1 MDLYLKKLTALFVL
15 DNMKVTDYIK
25 DRKKTIFSFEI
36 IPPLKGKGIEDICK
50 GIDPLMEFNPPFIN
64 VTYHREE
71 YEYKKMGNGLLKKV
85 SVRKRPGT
93 VGICAALMNRYKVD
107 AIPHIIC
114 GGFTKEETESA
125 LIDLK
130 FLGVDNILALRGDPM
145 KNESSFVPVDGGN
158 TYALNLIEQIKE
170 MNDGQYLYEET
181 KNSPSNFCIG
191 TAGYPE
197 KHFEAMNLNS
207 DLKNLK
213 KKVDAGA
220 EFIVTQLFYDNKK
233 FFEFVDKCRSIGI
246 DVPIIPGL
254 KPITTLRHLSFM
266 PKFFHVNFPEE
277 FANELEK
284 CKTNKA
290 IREVGTQWSIQQCK
304 ELTEADVP
312 VIHFYT
318 MGKGASV
325 KQIASEVF

>member
-1 MDLYLKKLTALFVL
+1 
-15 DNMKVTDYIK
+15 MKVTEYIQKRK
-25 DRKKTIFSFEI
+25 DTIFSFEI
-36 IPPLKGKGIEDICK
+36 IPPLKGKGIEDLCV

-85 SVRKRPGT
+85 SIRKRPGT

-145 KNESSFVPVDGGN
+145 KNEAAFVPTEGGN
-158 TYALNLIEQIKE
+158 AYALDLISQINE
-170 MNDGQYLYEET
+170 MNNGQYLYEET
-181 KNSPSNFCIG
+181 KNSPSSFCIG

-197 KHFEAMNLNS
+197 KHFEAMNLSS
-207 DLKNLK
+207 DLKHLK

-220 EFIVTQLFYDNKK
+220 EFIVTQLFYDNEK
-233 FFEFVDKCRSIGI
+233 FFDFVSKCRDIGI
-246 DVPIIPGL
+246 DVPIIPGI
-254 KPITTLRHLSFM
+254 KPITNLRHLSFI
-266 PKFFHVNFPEE
+266 PKFFHVNFPE
-277 FANELEK
+277 ALSNELEK
-284 CKTNKA
+284 CKNDE
-290 IREVGTQWSIQQCK
+290 EVKQVGIEWTTAQCK
-304 ELTEADVP
+304 ELVKADIP

-318 MGKGASV
+318 MGKGQAV
-325 KQIASEVF
+325 KNIAKEIF

>member
-1 MDLYLKKLTALFVL
+1 
-15 DNMKVTDYIK
+15 MKVVEYIAN
-25 DRKKTIFSFEI
+25 RKKTIFSFEI
-36 IPPLKGKGIEDICK
+36 IPPLKGKGIEDLCA

-145 KNESSFVPVDGGN
+145 KNESAFVPTQGGN
-158 TYALNLIEQIKE
+158 AFALDLIEQINE
-170 MNDGQYLYEET
+170 MNNGQYLYEET

-197 KHFEAMNLNS
+197 KHFEAMNLS
-207 DLKNLK
+207 TDMKHLKR
-213 KKVDAGA
+213 KVDAGA
-220 EFIVTQLFYDNKK
+220 EFIVTQLFYDNEK
-233 FFEFVDKCRSIGI
+233 FFDFVKKCREIGI
-246 DVPIIPGL
+246 KIPIIPGI
-254 KPITTLRHLSFM
+254 KPITNLRHLSFI
-266 PKFFHVNFPEE
+266 PKFFHVNFPEA
-277 FANELEK
+277 FSNELEK
-284 CKTNKA
+284 CKTDEEIK
-290 IREVGTQWSIQQCK
+290 RVGIEWTTEQCK
-304 ELTEADVP
+304 ELVKADIP

-318 MGKGASV
+318 MGRGTAV
-325 KQIASEVF
+325 KNIAKEIF

>member
-1 MDLYLKKLTALFVL
+1 
-15 DNMKVTDYIK
+15 MKVTDYIK
-25 DRKKTIFSFEI
+25 QSEDTIFSFEI
-36 IPPLKGKGIEDICK
+36 IPPLKGKGIEDICA
-50 GIDPLMEFNPPFIN
+50 GIDPLMEFKPPFIN

-85 SVRKRPGT
+85 SIKKRPGT

-114 GGFTKEETESA
+114 GGFSKEETESA

-145 KNESSFVPVDGGN
+145 KNESSFVPAEGGN
-158 TYALNLIEQIKE
+158 SYALNLIEQIQD
-170 MNDGQYLYEET
+170 MNSGQYLYEET

-191 TAGYPE
+191 AAGYPE
-197 KHFEAMNLNS
+197 KHFEAMNLNT

-220 EFIVTQLFYDNKK
+220 EFIVTQLFYDNNKY
-233 FFEFVDKCRSIGI
+233 FEFVEKCKSIGI
-246 DVPIIPGL
+246 NVPIIPGL
-254 KPITTLRHLSFM
+254 KPITTMKHLSFI

-277 FANELEK
+277 FSNELEK
-284 CKTNKA
+284 CKSNDDVKK
-290 IREVGTQWSIQQCK
+290 VGIEWSIKQCQ
-304 ELTEADVP
+304 ELIKAKAP

-318 MGKGASV
+318 MGKGQSV
-325 KQIASEVF
+325 KKIAREIF

>member
-1 MDLYLKKLTALFVL
+1 
-15 DNMKVTDYIK
+15 MKVTEYIQKRK
-25 DRKKTIFSFEI
+25 DTIFSFEI
-36 IPPLKGKGIEDICK
+36 IPPLKGKGIEDLCA

-114 GGFTKEETESA
+114 GGFSKEETESA

-145 KNESSFVPVDGGN
+145 KNEAAFVPTEGGN
-158 TYALNLIEQIKE
+158 AYALDLISQINE
-170 MNDGQYLYEET
+170 MNNGQYLYEET

-197 KHFEAMNLNS
+197 KHFEAMNLSS

-220 EFIVTQLFYDNKK
+220 EFIVTQLFYDNEK
-233 FFEFVDKCRSIGI
+233 FFDFVSKCRDIGI
-246 DVPIIPGL
+246 DVPIIPGI
-254 KPITTLRHLSFM
+254 KPVTNLRHLSFI
-266 PKFFHVNFPEE
+266 PKFFHVNFPEA
-277 FANELEK
+277 FSNELEK
-284 CKTNKA
+284 CKNDE
-290 IREVGTQWSIQQCK
+290 EVKQVGIEWTTAQCK
-304 ELTEADVP
+304 ELVKADIP

-318 MGKGASV
+318 MGKGQAV
-325 KQIASEVF
+325 KNIAKEIF

>member
-1 MDLYLKKLTALFVL
+1 
-15 DNMKVTDYIK
+15 MKVTEYIQK
-25 DRKKTIFSFEI
+25 RKNTIFSFEI
-36 IPPLKGKGIEDICK
+36 IPPLKGKGIEDLCA

-85 SVRKRPGT
+85 SIRKRPGT

-145 KNESSFVPVDGGN
+145 KNESAFVPTEGGN
-158 TYALNLIEQIKE
+158 AYALDLIGQISE
-170 MNDGQYLYEET
+170 MNNGQYLYEET

-197 KHFEAMNLNS
+197 KHFEAMNLSS

-220 EFIVTQLFYDNKK
+220 EFIVTQLFYDNEK
-233 FFEFVDKCRSIGI
+233 FFEFVSKCRDIGI
-246 DVPIIPGL
+246 DVPIIPGI
-254 KPITTLRHLSFM
+254 KPITKLRHLSFI
-266 PKFFHVNFPEE
+266 PKFFHVNFPEA
-277 FANELEK
+277 FSNELEK
-284 CKTNKA
+284 CKNDE
-290 IREVGTQWSIQQCK
+290 EVKQVGIEWTTAQCK
-304 ELTEADVP
+304 ELVKADIP

-318 MGKGASV
+318 MGKGQAV
-325 KQIASEVF
+325 KNIAKEIF

>member
-1 MDLYLKKLTALFVL
+1 
-15 DNMKVTDYIK
+15 MKVVEYISN
-25 DRKKTIFSFEI
+25 RKKTIFSFEI
-36 IPPLKGKGIEDICK
+36 IPPLKGKGIEDLCA

-85 SVRKRPGT
+85 SIRKRPGT

-145 KNESSFVPVDGGN
+145 KNESAFVPTQGGN
-158 TYALNLIEQIKE
+158 AYALDLIEQINE
-170 MNDGQYLYEET
+170 MNNGQYLYEET

-197 KHFEAMNLNS
+197 KHFEAMNLS
-207 DLKNLK
+207 TDMKHLK

-220 EFIVTQLFYDNKK
+220 EFIVTQLFYDNEK
-233 FFEFVDKCRSIGI
+233 FFDFVKKCREIGI
-246 DVPIIPGL
+246 KVPIIPGI
-254 KPITTLRHLSFM
+254 KPITNLRHLSFI
-266 PKFFHVNFPEE
+266 PKFFHVNFPES
-277 FANELEK
+277 FSNELEK
-284 CKTNKA
+284 CKTDEEIK
-290 IREVGTQWSIQQCK
+290 RVGIEWTTAQCK
-304 ELTEADVP
+304 ELVKADIP

-318 MGKGASV
+318 MGRGTAV
-325 KQIASEVF
+325 KNIAKEIF

>member
-1 MDLYLKKLTALFVL
+1 
-15 DNMKVTDYIK
+15 MKVTEYIQKRK
-25 DRKKTIFSFEI
+25 DTIFSFEI
-36 IPPLKGKGIEDICK
+36 IPPLKGKGIEDLCA

-85 SVRKRPGT
+85 SIRKRPGT

-145 KNESSFVPVDGGN
+145 KNEAAFVPTEGGN
-158 TYALNLIEQIKE
+158 AYALDLIGQISE
-170 MNDGQYLYEET
+170 MNNGQYLYEET

-197 KHFEAMNLNS
+197 KHFEAMNLSS

-220 EFIVTQLFYDNKK
+220 EFIVTQLFYDNEK
-233 FFEFVDKCRSIGI
+233 FFEFVSKCRDIGI
-246 DVPIIPGL
+246 DVPIIPGI
-254 KPITTLRHLSFM
+254 KPITNLRHLSFI
-266 PKFFHVNFPEE
+266 PKFFHVNFPEA
-277 FANELEK
+277 FSNELEK
-284 CKTNKA
+284 CKNDE
-290 IREVGTQWSIQQCK
+290 EVKQVGIEWTTAQCK
-304 ELTEADVP
+304 ELVKADIP

-318 MGKGASV
+318 MGKGQAV
-325 KQIASEVF
+325 KNIAKEIF

>member
-1 MDLYLKKLTALFVL
+1 
-15 DNMKVTDYIK
+15 MKVTEYIQK
-25 DRKKTIFSFEI
+25 RNDTIFSFEI
-36 IPPLKGKGIEDICK
+36 IPPLKGKGIEDLCM

-114 GGFTKEETESA
+114 GGFSKEETESA

-145 KNESSFVPVDGGN
+145 KNEAAFVPTEGGN
-158 TYALNLIEQIKE
+158 AYALDLISQINE
-170 MNDGQYLYEET
+170 MNNGQYLYEET

-197 KHFEAMNLNS
+197 KHFEAMNLSS

-220 EFIVTQLFYDNKK
+220 EFIVTQLFYDNEK
-233 FFEFVDKCRSIGI
+233 FFDFVSKCRDIGI
-246 DVPIIPGL
+246 DVPIIPGI
-254 KPITTLRHLSFM
+254 KPVTNLRHLSFI
-266 PKFFHVNFPEE
+266 PKFFHVNFPEA
-277 FANELEK
+277 FSNELEK
-284 CKTNKA
+284 CKNDE
-290 IREVGTQWSIQQCK
+290 EVKQVGIEWTTAQCK
-304 ELTEADVP
+304 ELVKADIP

-318 MGKGASV
+318 MGKGQAV
-325 KQIASEVF
+325 KNIAKEIF

>member
-1 MDLYLKKLTALFVL
+1 
-15 DNMKVTDYIK
+15 MKVTEYIQRRN
-25 DRKKTIFSFEI
+25 DTIFSFEI
-36 IPPLKGKGIEDICK
+36 IPPLKGKGIEDLCV

-85 SVRKRPGT
+85 SIRKRPGT

-145 KNESSFVPVDGGN
+145 KNEAAFVPTEGGN
-158 TYALNLIEQIKE
+158 PYALDLISQINE
-170 MNDGQYLYEET
+170 MNNGQYLYEET

-197 KHFEAMNLNS
+197 KHFEAMNLSS
-207 DLKNLK
+207 DLKHLK

-220 EFIVTQLFYDNKK
+220 EFIVTQLFYDNEK
-233 FFEFVDKCRSIGI
+233 FFDFVSKCRDIGI
-246 DVPIIPGL
+246 DVPIIPGI
-254 KPITTLRHLSFM
+254 KPITNLRHLSFI
-266 PKFFHVNFPEE
+266 PKFFHVNFPE
-277 FANELEK
+277 ALSNELEK
-284 CKTNKA
+284 CKND
-290 IREVGTQWSIQQCK
+290 E
-304 ELTEADVP
+304 E
-312 VIHFYT
+312 
-318 MGKGASV
+318 V
-325 KQIASEVF
+325 KQVGI

>member
-1 MDLYLKKLTALFVL
+1 
-15 DNMKVTDYIK
+15 MKVTEYIQKRK
-25 DRKKTIFSFEI
+25 DTIFSFEI
-36 IPPLKGKGIEDICK
+36 IPPLKGKGIEDLCA

-71 YEYKKMGNGLLKKV
+71 YEYKKMGNDLLKKV
-85 SVRKRPGT
+85 SIRKRPGT

-145 KNESSFVPVDGGN
+145 KNESAFVPTEGGN
-158 TYALNLIEQIKE
+158 AYALDLIGQISE
-170 MNDGQYLYEET
+170 MNNGQYLYEET

-197 KHFEAMNLNS
+197 KHFEAMNLSS

-220 EFIVTQLFYDNKK
+220 EFIVTQLFYDNEK
-233 FFEFVDKCRSIGI
+233 FFEFVSKCRDIGI
-246 DVPIIPGL
+246 DVPIIPGI
-254 KPITTLRHLSFM
+254 KPITNLRHLSFI
-266 PKFFHVNFPEE
+266 PKFFHVNFPEA
-277 FANELEK
+277 FSNELEK
-284 CKTNKA
+284 CKNDE
-290 IREVGTQWSIQQCK
+290 EVKQVGIEWTTAQCK
-304 ELTEADVP
+304 ELVKADIP

-318 MGKGASV
+318 MGKGQAV
-325 KQIASEVF
+325 KNIAKEIF

>member
-1 MDLYLKKLTALFVL
+1 
-15 DNMKVTDYIK
+15 MKVVEYIAN
-25 DRKKTIFSFEI
+25 RKNTIFSFEI
-36 IPPLKGKGIEDICK
+36 IPPLKGKGIEDLCA

-85 SVRKRPGT
+85 SIRKRPGT

-145 KNESSFVPVDGGN
+145 KNESAFVPTQGGN
-158 TYALNLIEQIKE
+158 AYALDLIEQINE
-170 MNDGQYLYEET
+170 MNNGQYLYEET

-197 KHFEAMNLNS
+197 KHFEAMNLS
-207 DLKNLK
+207 TDMKHLK

-220 EFIVTQLFYDNKK
+220 EFIVTQLFYDNEK
-233 FFEFVDKCRSIGI
+233 FFDFVKKCREIGI
-246 DVPIIPGL
+246 KVPIIPGI
-254 KPITTLRHLSFM
+254 KPITNLRHLSFI
-266 PKFFHVNFPEE
+266 PKFFHVNFPES
-277 FANELEK
+277 FSNELEK
-284 CKTNKA
+284 CKTDEEIK
-290 IREVGTQWSIQQCK
+290 RVGIEWTTAQCK
-304 ELTEADVP
+304 ELVKADIP

-318 MGKGASV
+318 MGRGTAV
-325 KQIASEVF
+325 KNIAKEIF

>member
-1 MDLYLKKLTALFVL
+1 
-15 DNMKVTDYIK
+15 MKVVEYIAN
-25 DRKKTIFSFEI
+25 RKKTIFSFEI
-36 IPPLKGKGIEDICK
+36 IPPLKGKGIEDLCA
-50 GIDPLMEFNPPFIN
+50 GIDPLMEFDPPFIN

-85 SVRKRPGT
+85 SIRKRPGT

-145 KNESSFVPVDGGN
+145 KNESAFVPTQGGN
-158 TYALNLIEQIKE
+158 AYALDLIEQINE
-170 MNDGQYLYEET
+170 MNNGQYLYEET

-197 KHFEAMNLNS
+197 KHFEAMNLS
-207 DLKNLK
+207 TDLKHLK

-233 FFEFVDKCRSIGI
+233 FFDFVKRCREIGI
-246 DVPIIPGL
+246 KVPIIPGI
-254 KPITTLRHLSFM
+254 KPVTNLRHLSFI
-266 PKFFHVNFPEE
+266 PKFFHVNFPED
-277 FANELEK
+277 FSNELEK
-284 CKTNKA
+284 CKTDEEIK
-290 IREVGTQWSIQQCK
+290 RVGIEWTTEQCK
-304 ELTEADVP
+304 ELIKADIP

-318 MGKGASV
+318 MGRGIAV
-325 KQIASEVF
+325 KNIAKEIF

>member
-1 MDLYLKKLTALFVL
+1 
-15 DNMKVTDYIK
+15 MKVTDYIK
-25 DRKKTIFSFEI
+25 QSEDTIFSFEI
-36 IPPLKGKGIEDICK
+36 IPPLKGKGIEDICA

-85 SVRKRPGT
+85 SIKKRPGT

-114 GGFTKEETESA
+114 GGFSKEETESA

-130 FLGVDNILALRGDPM
+130 FLGIDNILALRGDPM
-145 KNESSFVPVDGGN
+145 KNESSFVPAEGGN
-158 TYALNLIEQIKE
+158 SYALNLIEQIQD
-170 MNDGQYLYEET
+170 MNSGQYLYEET

-191 TAGYPE
+191 AAGYPE
-197 KHFEAMNLNS
+197 KHFEAMNLNT

-220 EFIVTQLFYDNKK
+220 EFIVTQLFYDNNKY
-233 FFEFVDKCRSIGI
+233 FEFVEKCKSIGI
-246 DVPIIPGL
+246 NVPIIPGL
-254 KPITTLRHLSFM
+254 KPITTLKHLSFI

-277 FANELEK
+277 FSNELEK
-284 CKTNKA
+284 CKSNDDVKK
-290 IREVGTQWSIQQCK
+290 VGIEWSIKQCQ
-304 ELTEADVP
+304 ELIKAKAP

-318 MGKGASV
+318 MGKGESV
-325 KQIASEVF
+325 KKIAREIF

>member
-1 MDLYLKKLTALFVL
+1 
-15 DNMKVTDYIK
+15 MKVTEYIQKRK
-25 DRKKTIFSFEI
+25 DTIFSFEI
-36 IPPLKGKGIEDICK
+36 IPPLKGKGIEDLCA

-85 SVRKRPGT
+85 SIRKRPGT
-93 VGICAALMNRYKVD
+93 VGICAALMNRYNVD

-145 KNESSFVPVDGGN
+145 KNEAAFVPTEGGN
-158 TYALNLIEQIKE
+158 TYALDLISQISE
-170 MNDGQYLYEET
+170 MNNGQYLYEET

-197 KHFEAMNLNS
+197 KHFEAMNLSS

-220 EFIVTQLFYDNKK
+220 EFIVTQLFYDNEK
-233 FFEFVDKCRSIGI
+233 FFEFVSKCRDIGI
-246 DVPIIPGL
+246 DVPIIPGI
-254 KPITTLRHLSFM
+254 KPITNLRHLSFI
-266 PKFFHVNFPEE
+266 PKFFHVNFPEA
-277 FANELEK
+277 FSNELEK
-284 CKTNKA
+284 CKNDE
-290 IREVGTQWSIQQCK
+290 EVKQVGIEWTTAQCK
-304 ELTEADVP
+304 ELVKADIP

-318 MGKGASV
+318 MGKGQAV
-325 KQIASEVF
+325 KNIAKEIF

>member
-1 MDLYLKKLTALFVL
+1 MTLFTCLFVPL
-15 DNMKVTDYIK
+15 TMKVTEYIQK
-25 DRKKTIFSFEI
+25 RKGTIFSFEI
-36 IPPLKGKGIEDICK
+36 IPPLKGKGIEDLCA

-85 SVRKRPGT
+85 SIRKRPGT
-93 VGICAALMNRYKVD
+93 VGICAALMNRYNVD

-145 KNESSFVPVDGGN
+145 KNEAAFVPTEGGN
-158 TYALNLIEQIKE
+158 AYALDLIGQISE
-170 MNDGQYLYEET
+170 MNNGQYLYEET

-197 KHFEAMNLNS
+197 KHFEAMNLSS

-220 EFIVTQLFYDNKK
+220 EFIVTQLFYDNEK
-233 FFEFVDKCRSIGI
+233 FFEFVSKCRDIGI
-246 DVPIIPGL
+246 DVPIIPGI
-254 KPITTLRHLSFM
+254 KPITNLRHLSFI
-266 PKFFHVNFPEE
+266 PKFFHVNFPEA
-277 FANELEK
+277 FSNELEK
-284 CKTNKA
+284 CKNDE
-290 IREVGTQWSIQQCK
+290 EVKQVGIEWTTAQCK
-304 ELTEADVP
+304 ELVKADIP

-318 MGKGASV
+318 MGKGQAV
-325 KQIASEVF
+325 KNIAKEIF

>member
-1 MDLYLKKLTALFVL
+1 
-15 DNMKVTDYIK
+15 MKVVEYIAN
-25 DRKKTIFSFEI
+25 RKKTIFSFEI
-36 IPPLKGKGIEDICK
+36 IPPLKGKGIEDLCA

-145 KNESSFVPVDGGN
+145 KNESAFVPTQGGN
-158 TYALNLIEQIKE
+158 AFALDLIEQINE
-170 MNDGQYLYEET
+170 MNNGQYLYEET

-197 KHFEAMNLNS
+197 KHFEAMNLS
-207 DLKNLK
+207 TDMKHLKR
-213 KKVDAGA
+213 KVDAGA
-220 EFIVTQLFYDNKK
+220 EFIVTQLFYDNEK
-233 FFEFVDKCRSIGI
+233 FFDFVKKCREIGI
-246 DVPIIPGL
+246 KVPIIPGI
-254 KPITTLRHLSFM
+254 KPITNLRHLSFI
-266 PKFFHVNFPEE
+266 PKFFHVNFPEA
-277 FANELEK
+277 FSNELEK
-284 CKTNKA
+284 CKTDEEIK
-290 IREVGTQWSIQQCK
+290 RVGTEWTTEQCK
-304 ELTEADVP
+304 DLVKADIP

-318 MGKGASV
+318 MGRGTAV
-325 KQIASEVF
+325 KNIAKEIF

>member
-1 MDLYLKKLTALFVL
+1 MR
-15 DNMKVTDYIK
+15 VTEYIAN
-25 DRKKTIFSFEI
+25 RKKTIFSFEI
-36 IPPLKGKGIEDICK
+36 IPPLKGKGIEDLCS
-50 GIDPLMEFNPPFIN
+50 GIDPLMEFTPPFIN

-71 YEYKKMGNGLLKKV
+71 YDYKKMGNGLLKKV
-85 SVRKRPGT
+85 SIRKRPGT

-145 KNESSFVPVDGGN
+145 KNESAFVPTEGGN
-158 TYALNLIEQIKE
+158 AYALNLIEQINE
-170 MNDGQYLYEET
+170 MNNGQYLYEET

-197 KHFEAMNLNS
+197 KHFEAMNLS
-207 DLKNLK
+207 TDMKHLK

-220 EFIVTQLFYDNKK
+220 EFIVTQLFYDNEK
-233 FFEFVDKCRSIGI
+233 FFDFVKKCREIGI
-246 DVPIIPGL
+246 KVPIIPGI
-254 KPITTLRHLSFM
+254 KPITNLRHLSFI
-266 PKFFHVNFPEE
+266 PKFFHVNFPES
-277 FANELEK
+277 FSNELEK
-284 CKTNKA
+284 CKTDEEIK
-290 IREVGTQWSIQQCK
+290 RVGIEWTTAQCK
-304 ELTEADVP
+304 ELVKADIP

-318 MGKGASV
+318 MGRGTAV
-325 KQIASEVF
+325 KNIAKEIF

>member
-1 MDLYLKKLTALFVL
+1 MTLFTCLFVPL
-15 DNMKVTDYIK
+15 TMKVTEYIQKRK
-25 DRKKTIFSFEI
+25 DTIFSFEI
-36 IPPLKGKGIEDICK
+36 IPPLKGKGIEDLCA

-85 SVRKRPGT
+85 SIRKRPGT

-145 KNESSFVPVDGGN
+145 KNEAAFVPTEGGN
-158 TYALNLIEQIKE
+158 AYALDLIGQISE
-170 MNDGQYLYEET
+170 MNNGQYLYEET

-197 KHFEAMNLNS
+197 KHFEAMNLSS

-220 EFIVTQLFYDNKK
+220 EFIVTQLFYDNEK
-233 FFEFVDKCRSIGI
+233 FFEFVSKCRDIGI
-246 DVPIIPGL
+246 DVPIIPGI
-254 KPITTLRHLSFM
+254 KPITNLRHLSFI
-266 PKFFHVNFPEE
+266 PKFFHVNFPEA
-277 FANELEK
+277 FSNELEK
-284 CKTNKA
+284 CKNDE
-290 IREVGTQWSIQQCK
+290 EVKQVGIEWTTAQCK
-304 ELTEADVP
+304 ELVKADIP

-318 MGKGASV
+318 MGKGQAV
-325 KQIASEVF
+325 KNIAKEIF

>member
-1 MDLYLKKLTALFVL
+1 MDIIVLTCLFVFL
-15 DNMKVTDYIK
+15 LIMKVTDYIK
-25 DRKKTIFSFEI
+25 NSKETIFSFEI
-36 IPPLKGKGIEDICK
+36 IPPLKGKGIEDICA
-50 GIDPLMEFNPPFIN
+50 GIDPLMEFKPPFIN

-85 SVRKRPGT
+85 SVKKRPGT

-130 FLGVDNILALRGDPM
+130 FLGVDNVLALRGDPM
-145 KNESSFVPVDGGN
+145 KNEATFVPTEGGSKYAVD
-158 TYALNLIEQIKE
+158 LINQIKD
-170 MNDGQYLYEET
+170 MNNGQYLYEET

-191 TAGYPE
+191 AAGYPE

-207 DLKNLK
+207 DMKHLK

-220 EFIVTQLFYDNKK
+220 EFIVTQLFYDNEKY
-233 FFEFVDKCRSIGI
+233 FSFVKKCRDIGI
-246 DVPIIPGL
+246 TVPIIPGL
-254 KPITTLRHLSFM
+254 KPLTTLRHLSFI

-277 FANELEK
+277 LSNELEK
-284 CKTNKA
+284 CKTNE
-290 IREVGTQWSIQQCK
+290 EVQKIGVEWSIKQAK
-304 ELTEADVP
+304 ELIKKEAP
-312 VIHFYT
+312 VLHFYT
-318 MGKGASV
+318 MGKGEAV
-325 KQIASEVF
+325 RKIASQVF

>member
-1 MDLYLKKLTALFVL
+1 
-15 DNMKVTDYIK
+15 MKVTEYIAN
-25 DRKKTIFSFEI
+25 RKKTIFSFEI
-36 IPPLKGKGIEDICK
+36 IPPLKGKGIEDLCA

-71 YEYKKMGNGLLKKV
+71 YDYKKMGNGLLKKV
-85 SVRKRPGT
+85 SIRKRPGT

-145 KNESSFVPVDGGN
+145 KNESAFVPTQGGN
-158 TYALNLIEQIKE
+158 AYALDLIEQINE
-170 MNDGQYLYEET
+170 MNNGQYLYEET

-197 KHFEAMNLNS
+197 KHFEAMNLS
-207 DLKNLK
+207 TDMKHLK

-220 EFIVTQLFYDNKK
+220 EFIVTQLFYDNDK
-233 FFEFVDKCRSIGI
+233 FFDFVKKCREIGI
-246 DVPIIPGL
+246 KVPIIPGI
-254 KPITTLRHLSFM
+254 KPITNLRHLSFI
-266 PKFFHVNFPEE
+266 PKFFHVNFPES
-277 FANELEK
+277 FSNELEK
-284 CKTNKA
+284 CKTDEEIN
-290 IREVGTQWSIQQCK
+290 RVGVEWTTAQCK
-304 ELTEADVP
+304 ELVKADIP

-318 MGKGASV
+318 MGRGTSV
-325 KQIASEVF
+325 KNIAKEIF

>member
-1 MDLYLKKLTALFVL
+1 MR
-15 DNMKVTDYIK
+15 VTEYIAN
-25 DRKKTIFSFEI
+25 RKKTIFSFEI
-36 IPPLKGKGIEDICK
+36 IPPLKGKGIADLCS

-71 YEYKKMGNGLLKKV
+71 YDYKKMGNGLLKKV
-85 SVRKRPGT
+85 SIRKRPGT

-145 KNESSFVPVDGGN
+145 KNESTFVPTEGGN
-158 TYALNLIEQIKE
+158 AYALDLIEQINE
-170 MNDGQYLYEET
+170 MNNGQYLYEET

-197 KHFEAMNLNS
+197 KHFEAMNLS
-207 DLKNLK
+207 TDMKHLK

-220 EFIVTQLFYDNKK
+220 EFVVTQLFYDNEK
-233 FFEFVDKCRSIGI
+233 FFDFVKKCREIGI
-246 DVPIIPGL
+246 KVPIIPGI
-254 KPITTLRHLSFM
+254 KPITKLRHLSFI
-266 PKFFHVNFPEE
+266 PKFFHVNFPES
-277 FANELEK
+277 FSNELEK
-284 CKTNKA
+284 CKTDEEIK
-290 IREVGTQWSIQQCK
+290 RVGIEWTTAQCK
-304 ELTEADVP
+304 ELVKADIP

-318 MGKGASV
+318 MGRGTAV
-325 KQIASEVF
+325 KNIAKEIF

>member
-1 MDLYLKKLTALFVL
+1 MTLFTCLFVPL
-15 DNMKVTDYIK
+15 TMKVTEYIQKRK
-25 DRKKTIFSFEI
+25 DTIFSFEI
-36 IPPLKGKGIEDICK
+36 IPPLKGKGIEDLCA

-85 SVRKRPGT
+85 SIRKRPGT

-145 KNESSFVPVDGGN
+145 KNESAFVPTEGGN
-158 TYALNLIEQIKE
+158 AYALDLIGQISE
-170 MNDGQYLYEET
+170 MNNGQYLYEET

-197 KHFEAMNLNS
+197 KHFEAMNLSS

-220 EFIVTQLFYDNKK
+220 EFIVTQLFYDNEK
-233 FFEFVDKCRSIGI
+233 FFEFVSKCRDIGI
-246 DVPIIPGL
+246 DVPIIPGI
-254 KPITTLRHLSFM
+254 KPITNLRHLSFI
-266 PKFFHVNFPEE
+266 PKFFHVNFPEA
-277 FANELEK
+277 FSNELEK
-284 CKTNKA
+284 CKNDE
-290 IREVGTQWSIQQCK
+290 EVKQVGIEWTTAQCK
-304 ELTEADVP
+304 ELVKADIP

-318 MGKGASV
+318 MGKGQAV
-325 KQIASEVF
+325 KNIAKEIF

>member
-1 MDLYLKKLTALFVL
+1 
-15 DNMKVTDYIK
+15 MKVTDYIK
-25 DRKKTIFSFEI
+25 QSEDTIFSFEI
-36 IPPLKGKGIEDICK
+36 IPPLKGKGIEDICA

-85 SVRKRPGT
+85 SIRKRPGT

-114 GGFTKEETESA
+114 GGFSKEETESA

-145 KNESSFVPVDGGN
+145 KNESSFVPAEGGN
-158 TYALNLIEQIKE
+158 SYALNLIEQIQD
-170 MNDGQYLYEET
+170 MNSGQYLYEET

-191 TAGYPE
+191 AAGYPE
-197 KHFEAMNLNS
+197 KHFEAMNLNT

-220 EFIVTQLFYDNKK
+220 EFIVTQLFYDNNKY
-233 FFEFVDKCRSIGI
+233 FEFVEKCKSIGI
-246 DVPIIPGL
+246 NVPIIPGL
-254 KPITTLRHLSFM
+254 KPITTIKHLSFI

-277 FANELEK
+277 FSNELEK
-284 CKTNKA
+284 CKSNDDVKK
-290 IREVGTQWSIQQCK
+290 VGIEWSIKQCQ
-304 ELTEADVP
+304 ELIKAKAP

-318 MGKGASV
+318 MGKGQSV
-325 KQIASEVF
+325 KKIAREIF

>member
-1 MDLYLKKLTALFVL
+1 MILTVYLL
-15 DNMKVTDYIK
+15 DIKNMKVTDYVNNSK
-25 DRKKTIFSFEI
+25 ETIFSFEI
-36 IPPLKGKGIEDICK
+36 IPPLKGKGIEDICA
-50 GIDPLMEFNPPFIN
+50 GIDPLMEFKPPFIN

-71 YEYKKMGNGLLKKV
+71 YEYKKMGNGLLRKV
-85 SVRKRPGT
+85 SVKKRPGT

-145 KNESSFVPVDGGN
+145 KNEPSFTATEGGSPYAVD
-158 TYALNLIEQIKE
+158 LISQIE
-170 MNDGQYLYEET
+170 DMNNGQYLYEET

-207 DLKNLK
+207 DMKNLK

-220 EFIVTQLFYDNKK
+220 QFIVTQLFYDNEKY
-233 FFEFVDKCRSIGI
+233 FSFVKKCRDIGI
-246 DVPIIPGL
+246 TIPIIPGL
-254 KPITTLRHLSFM
+254 KPLTTLRHLSFI
-266 PKFFHVNFPEE
+266 PKFFHINFPEE
-277 FANELEK
+277 LSNELEK
-284 CKTNKA
+284 CKNND
-290 IREVGTQWSIQQCK
+290 EVKKVGIEWSIKQAK
-304 ELTEADVP
+304 ELIEHKAP

-318 MGKGASV
+318 MGKGKAV
-325 KQIASEVF
+325 REIASQVF

>member
-1 MDLYLKKLTALFVL
+1 
-15 DNMKVTDYIK
+15 MKVTEYIQKRK
-25 DRKKTIFSFEI
+25 DTIFSFEI
-36 IPPLKGKGIEDICK
+36 IPPLKGKGIEDLCV

-85 SVRKRPGT
+85 SIRKRPGT

-145 KNESSFVPVDGGN
+145 KNEAAFVPTEGGN
-158 TYALNLIEQIKE
+158 AYALDLISQINE
-170 MNDGQYLYEET
+170 MNNGQYLYEET

-197 KHFEAMNLNS
+197 KHFEAMNLSS
-207 DLKNLK
+207 DLKHLK

-220 EFIVTQLFYDNKK
+220 EFIVTQLFYDNEK
-233 FFEFVDKCRSIGI
+233 FFDFVSKCRDIGI
-246 DVPIIPGL
+246 DVPIIPGI
-254 KPITTLRHLSFM
+254 KPITKLRHLSFI
-266 PKFFHVNFPEE
+266 PKFFHVNFPE
-277 FANELEK
+277 ALSNELEK
-284 CKTNKA
+284 CKNDE
-290 IREVGTQWSIQQCK
+290 EVKQVGIEWTTAQCK
-304 ELTEADVP
+304 ELVKADIP

-318 MGKGASV
+318 MGKGQAV
-325 KQIASEVF
+325 KNIAKEIF

>member
-1 MDLYLKKLTALFVL
+1 
-15 DNMKVTDYIK
+15 MKVTEYIQKRK
-25 DRKKTIFSFEI
+25 DTIFSFEI
-36 IPPLKGKGIEDICK
+36 IPPLKGKGIEDLCA

-85 SVRKRPGT
+85 SIRKRPGT

-145 KNESSFVPVDGGN
+145 KNEAAFVPTEGGN
-158 TYALNLIEQIKE
+158 AYALDLISQISE
-170 MNDGQYLYEET
+170 MNNGQYLYEET

-197 KHFEAMNLNS
+197 KHFEAMNLSS

-220 EFIVTQLFYDNKK
+220 EFIVTQLFYDNEK
-233 FFEFVDKCRSIGI
+233 FFEFVSKCRDIGI
-246 DVPIIPGL
+246 DVPIIPGI
-254 KPITTLRHLSFM
+254 KPITNLRHLSFI
-266 PKFFHVNFPEE
+266 PKFFHVNFPEA
-277 FANELEK
+277 FSNELEK
-284 CKTNKA
+284 CKNDE
-290 IREVGTQWSIQQCK
+290 EVKQVGIEWTTAQCK
-304 ELTEADVP
+304 ELVKADIP

-318 MGKGASV
+318 MGKGQAV
-325 KQIASEVF
+325 KNIAKEIF